1 MKDDAGAPRVTLIRL
16 IGLHYHSD
24 VIPGRL
30 MHSAIPYHEKPL
42 SKIYNLLHGVP
53 MSHHIFTHHRHR
65 FGRRLFAGLLVLL
78 VVLALVYLYR
88 RHSMRKSGMQPKP
101 VMEDLGDIYRE
112 LMSRFDNSNYGG
124 IIDEILGRRPVSV

>member
-1 MKDDAGAPRVTLIRL
+1 
-16 IGLHYHSD
+16 
-24 VIPGRL
+24 
-30 MHSAIPYHEKPL
+30 
-42 SKIYNLLHGVP
+42 